1 MTVQGLFQSIDK
13 NEFVK
18 TYLRNDSETLDLI
31 FDSENV
37 PVDIKMNK
45 IIKFRQ
51 LIFDTLEKFRTM
63 DVERNDKYIVFAIP
77 EYEGDAVAHSFL
89 SLRSE
94 ILSVEEIDRVECYAY
109 EFSPF
114 KEILSYDVS
123 ASCKY
128 EIDDDIALAVSIF
141 NEMTFCGITEESH
154 DERVSE
160 ITEDINSAI
169 KEVEDGDSDK
179 FTNAADFFEQLGWVD
194 NRTEREKKFSLEI
207 AEIDGRAKNKIYK
220 KYFEMEKHYL
230 TQNID

>member
-1 MTVQGLFQSIDK
+1 MTVQELFQSIDK

-114 KEILSYDVS
+114 KEILSYDIS

-128 EIDDDIALAVSIF
+128 EIDNDVALAVSIF

-160 ITEDINSAI
+160 ITEDINSSI
-169 KEVEDGDSDK
+169 KEIEDGDSDK
-179 FTNAADFFEQLGWVD
+179 FTNATDLFEKLGWVD

>member
-1 MTVQGLFQSIDK
+1 MRQ
-13 NEFVK
+13 K
-18 TYLRNDSETLDLI
+18 TKKQTKIKE
-31 FDSENV
+31 
-37 PVDIKMNK
+37 DIKMNK

-114 KEILSYDVS
+114 KEILSYDIS

-128 EIDDDIALAVSIF
+128 EIDNDVALAVSIF

-160 ITEDINSAI
+160 ITEDINSSI
-169 KEVEDGDSDK
+169 KEIEDGDSDK
-179 FTNAADFFEQLGWVD
+179 FTNATDLFEKLGWVD